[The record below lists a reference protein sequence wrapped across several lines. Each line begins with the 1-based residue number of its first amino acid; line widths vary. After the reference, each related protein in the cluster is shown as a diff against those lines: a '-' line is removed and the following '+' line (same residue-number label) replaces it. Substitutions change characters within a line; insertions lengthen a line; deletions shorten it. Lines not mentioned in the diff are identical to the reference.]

1 MPHRALKPL
10 TPQSGMPLLKSKETL
25 VVALN
30 TVDRFLQFMEP
41 SHHRLVM
48 RLNELKKAVDKPAE
62 INRVLVSRLNEETI
76 AQWAKGGP
84 SVDLLLPLVG
94 EDWYREAVKK
104 YLDAKAAV
112 PAVRNPATKQELRMW
127 IAAFQRL
134 VAADGAIIG
143 KFQRLQRDVA
153 AALDAVPA
161 DSADKNAD
169 NKPKLRR
176 PIPRSKDVVRLAQ
189 KIGDELTAET
199 SQRDIAIQF
208 TNGNVRRAVSLLRQ
222 LRRYPHLVPRGRK

>member
-1 MPHRALKPL
+1 MPRRTQKPIK
-10 TPQSGMPLLKSKETL
+10 PQAGSPLPKSKETL

-30 TVDRFLQFMEP
+30 TVDKFLQFMEP

-48 RLNELKKAVDKPAE
+48 RLNEIKKAVDKPAE
-62 INRVLVSRLNEETI
+62 INRVLVSRLNEETL

-112 PAVRNPATKQELRMW
+112 PAVGNPATKQELRVW
-127 IAAFQRL
+127 IAAFQQL
-134 VAADGAIIG
+134 VAANRAIIWR
-143 KFQRLQRDVA
+143 FQKLQRNVA

-169 NKPKLRR
+169 KKPSLRR
-176 PIPRSKDVVRLAQ
+176 PIPRSKDVVRLAK

-208 TNGNVRRAVSLLRQ
+208 TNGNVQQANNLLRQ
-222 LRRYPHLVPRGRK
+222 LRRYRHLVPRGRK